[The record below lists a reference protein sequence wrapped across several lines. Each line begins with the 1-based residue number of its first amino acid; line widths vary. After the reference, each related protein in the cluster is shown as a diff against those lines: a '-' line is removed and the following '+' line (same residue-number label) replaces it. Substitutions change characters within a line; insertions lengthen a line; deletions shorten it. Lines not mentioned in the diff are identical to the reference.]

1 VSVTVSLLK
10 IDLML
15 SLALLAAGSR
25 HAKVRTGIRE
35 GFLAEV
41 VDQPAA
47 KRRALVFATL
57 YTLESTIR
65 GLVSSIIPITA
76 YELLQDE
83 QKVSVLYFSV
93 SLVSV
98 FGTLMVPMLIGL
110 IARRRVYSLAV
121 IFFALASILMA
132 TATVEGLGM
141 GMGLRVVANS
151 CVSVVLSLYI
161 MDSIPK
167 PELVRAESLRMS
179 LSTSAWVIGPAVGG
193 WIYATYGLVPVHAVT
208 VGVAALLLSLFWYFR
223 LGEGNVIPAARSPA
237 ANPFKNLHR
246 FFSQPRLRLAWLIA
260 FSRSVFWTTYFVY
273 GPILLVAAGM
283 GKMSGGLFLSAGNIM
298 LLTTVIW
305 ARWSKTY
312 GLRKLITLCFVVLS
326 AFLFAAGYTGD
337 TWPMA
342 TAAILLC
349 GTIFGSALDGLAST
363 PFLRAVKGRERPAM
377 TSVYRTFLDFSDLVP
392 QAIFSIVLI
401 YFGFGS
407 IFIVLAVLT
416 GATSILTWRYL
427 PKSM

>member
-1 VSVTVSLLK
+1 
-10 IDLML
+10 M
-15 SLALLAAGSR
+15 AG
-25 HAKVRTGIRE
+25 T
-35 GFLAEV
+35 
-41 VDQPAA
+41 VDQPTA
-47 KRRALVFATL
+47 KRRAMVFATL

-65 GLVSSIIPITA
+65 GLVSSVIPITA

-83 QKVSVLYFSV
+83 QKVSVLYFTV
-93 SLVSV
+93 SLVSL
-98 FGTLMVPMLIGL
+98 FGTLMVPMLIGM

-132 TATVEGLGM
+132 TSTVVGLGI

-167 PELVRAESLRMS
+167 PELVRAEALRMS
-179 LSTSAWVIGPAVGG
+179 LSTSAWVIGPALGG
-193 WIYATYGLVPVHAVT
+193 WIYATFGLVPVHAVT
-208 VGVAALLLSLFWYFR
+208 VCVAAVLLSLFWYFR
-223 LGEGNVIPAARSPA
+223 LGEGNVIPAAKSPA

-260 FSRSVFWTTYFVY
+260 FSRSAFWTTYFVY

-283 GKMSGGLFLSAGNIM
+283 GKMSGGLFLSAGNVM
-298 LLTTVIW
+298 LLSTVIW
-305 ARWSKTY
+305 ARWARRH
-312 GLRKLITLCFVVLS
+312 GLRRLITLCFAALTVCL
-326 AFLFAAGYTGD
+326 LAAGYSGNA
-337 TWPMA
+337 WPMI
-342 TAAILLC
+342 TAAILLA

-416 GATSILTWRYL
+416 GATAVLTWRYL

>member
-1 VSVTVSLLK
+1 MQLGPRHKTDPS
-10 IDLML
+10 L
-15 SLALLAAGSR
+15 SLPLRAAGLG
-25 HAKVRTGIRE
+25 HASIRQKNRE
-35 GFLAEV
+35 ASVHGT

-47 KRRALVFATL
+47 KRRAWVFSTL
-57 YTLESTIR
+57 YTLESSIR
-65 GLVSSIIPITA
+65 GLVASVIPITA

-83 QKVSVLYFSV
+83 QKVSVLYFTV
-93 SLVSV
+93 SLVSL
-98 FGTLMVPMLIGL
+98 FGTLMVPMLIGM
-110 IARRRVYSLAV
+110 IARRRVYSLGV
-121 IFFALASILMA
+121 IFFALASVLMA
-132 TATVEGLGM
+132 TATIGGLGV
-141 GMGLRVVANS
+141 GMSLRVVANS
-151 CVSVVLSLYI
+151 CVSVVLALYI

-167 PELVRAESLRMS
+167 TELVRAESLRMS
-179 LSTSAWVIGPAVGG
+179 LSTSAWVIGPALGG
-193 WIYATYGLVPVHAVT
+193 WIYATFGLVAIHAVT

-223 LGEGNVIPAARSPA
+223 LGEGAVIAAAKSPP

-260 FSRSVFWTTYFVY
+260 FARSAFWTTYFVY

-283 GKMSGGLFLSAGNIM
+283 GKMSGGLFLSAGNVM
-298 LLTTVIW
+298 LLTTVLW
-305 ARWSKTY
+305 ARAAKKS
-312 GLRKLITLCFVVLS
+312 GLRLLITLCFVALTVVLV
-326 AFLFAAGYTGD
+326 AAGYTGD

-342 TAAILLC
+342 TAVILLVA
-349 GTIFGSALDGLAST
+349 TIFGSALDGMGST

-401 YFGFGS
+401 WFGFGS

-416 GATSILTWRYL
+416 GVTSILTWRYL

>member
-1 VSVTVSLLK
+1 
-10 IDLML
+10 M
-15 SLALLAAGSR
+15 
-25 HAKVRTGIRE
+25 TG
-35 GFLAEV
+35 A

-47 KRRALVFATL
+47 KRRAMVFASL

-65 GLVSSIIPITA
+65 GLVSSVIPITA

-83 QKVSVLYFSV
+83 QKVSVLYFTV
-93 SLVSV
+93 SLVSL
-98 FGTLMVPMLIGL
+98 FGTLMVPMLIGM
-110 IARRRVYSLAV
+110 IARRRVYSLGV
-121 IFFALASILMA
+121 IFFALASVLMA
-132 TATVEGLGM
+132 TATVGGLGI

-151 CVSVVLSLYI
+151 CVSVVLALYI

-179 LSTSAWVIGPAVGG
+179 LSTSAWVIGPTLGG
-193 WIYATYGLVPVHAVT
+193 WIYATFGLVPVHAVT
-208 VGVAALLLSLFWYFR
+208 VCVAVLLLSLFWYFR
-223 LGEGNVIPAARSPA
+223 LGEGNVIPAAKSPA

-246 FFSQPRLRLAWLIA
+246 FFSQPRLRLAWMIA
-260 FSRSVFWTTYFVY
+260 FSRSAFWTTYFVY

-283 GKMSGGLFLSAGNIM
+283 GKLSGGLFLSAGNIM

-305 ARWSKTY
+305 ARAAKKS
-312 GLRKLITLCFVVLS
+312 GLRYLITLCFVALTL
-326 AFLFAAGYTGD
+326 FLLAAGYTGN

-342 TAAILLC
+342 TAVILLG

-392 QAIFSIVLI
+392 QAIFSVVLI

-407 IFIVLAVLT
+407 IFIVLAILT
-416 GATSILTWRYL
+416 GVTSILTWRYL

>member
-1 VSVTVSLLK
+1 
-10 IDLML
+10 M
-15 SLALLAAGSR
+15 
-25 HAKVRTGIRE
+25 TGV
-35 GFLAEV
+35 A
-41 VDQPAA
+41 DQPAA
-47 KRRALVFATL
+47 RRRAWVFSTL

-65 GLVSSIIPITA
+65 GLTSSVIPITA

-83 QKVSVLYFSV
+83 QKVSVLYFTV
-93 SLVSV
+93 SLVSL
-98 FGTLMVPMLIGL
+98 FGTLMVPMMIGL
-110 IARRRVYSLAV
+110 IARRRVYSLGV
-121 IFFALASILMA
+121 IGFALASILMA
-132 TATVEGLGM
+132 TATVYGLGL

-167 PELVRAESLRMS
+167 TELVRAESLRMS
-179 LSTSAWVIGPAVGG
+179 LSTSAWVIGPTLGG
-193 WIYATYGLVPVHAVT
+193 WIYATFGLVPVHAFT
-208 VGVAALLLSLFWYFR
+208 VFVAVLLFSLFWYFR
-223 LGEGNVIPAARSPA
+223 LGDGNVIPAAKSPA

-260 FSRSVFWTTYFVY
+260 FSRSAFWTTYFVY

-283 GKMSGGLFLSAGNIM
+283 GKLSGGLFLSAGNIM

-305 ARWSKTY
+305 ARAARKS
-312 GLRKLITLCFVVLS
+312 GLRFLITLCFVALTL
-326 AFLFAAGYTGD
+326 FLLAAGYTGN

-342 TAAILLC
+342 TAVILLG

-363 PFLRAVKGRERPAM
+363 PFLRAVKARERPAM

-392 QAIFSIVLI
+392 QAIFSVVLI
-401 YFGFGS
+401 WFGFGS

-416 GATSILTWRYL
+416 GITSILTWRYL